1 MATPLPQTDSCAS
14 PVGTLYDALGGEP
27 AVRALVDRFYD
38 RMATAPEFRSLRD
51 LHAADLAPMRAKLAD
66 WLSGWLGGPPRYF
79 DRPDAIC
86 IGAAHRPYAIDAALR
101 DAWLECMAGALQDAA
116 VPAPLVARLRPAF
129 AAVAEALR
137 NR

>member
-1 MATPLPQTDSCAS
+1 MATPLPQSDPYATA
-14 PVGTLYDALGGEP
+14 VGTLYEALGGEP
-27 AVRALVDRFYD
+27 AVRVLVNHFYD
-38 RMATAPEFRSLRD
+38 RMDALPQFRALRD

-79 DRPDAIC
+79 ERPDAIC
-86 IGAAHRPYAIDAALR
+86 IGAAHRPYVIDAALR

-116 VPAPLVARLRPAF
+116 VPAPVVARLRPAF
-129 AAVAEALR
+129 AALAEALR

>member
-1 MATPLPQTDSCAS
+1 MATPLPQSDPHAAS
-14 PVGTLYDALGGEP
+14 AATLYDALGGEP

-38 RMATAPEFRSLRD
+38 RMATAPEFRALRD
-51 LHAADLAPMRAKLAD
+51 LHAVDLGPMRAKLAD

-79 DRPDAIC
+79 DRPDAVC
-86 IGAAHRPYAIDAALR
+86 IGAAHRPYAIDASLR

-116 VPAPLVARLRPAF
+116 VPARLVAQLRPAF
-129 AAVAEALR
+129 AALAEALR